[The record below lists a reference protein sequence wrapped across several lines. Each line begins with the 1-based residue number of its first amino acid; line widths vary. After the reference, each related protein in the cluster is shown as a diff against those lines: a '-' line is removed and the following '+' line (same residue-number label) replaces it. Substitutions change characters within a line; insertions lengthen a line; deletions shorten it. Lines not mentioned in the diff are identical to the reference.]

1 MLMGSAVLDTRTPVH
16 RQGSLVYAHCTRNQ
30 NSYVRRGA
38 LTILVV
44 NHNMDAY
51 KVKIKLGA
59 LPAEKAMEV
68 QEYIFTSSCL
78 NST

>member
-1 MLMGSAVLDTRTPVH
+1 MGSTVLDTRPTVH
-16 RQGSLVYAHCTRNQ
+16 RPGSFVYAHCTRNQ
-30 NSYVRRGA
+30 NSYVRGGA

-44 NHNMDAY
+44 NQNIDAY

-59 LPAEKAMEV
+59 LPPEKAMEV
-68 QEYIFTSSCL
+68 QEYIFTSSDL